1 MNTKQIRILMC
12 AAVLSLFTFSTQAQT
27 TLTTT
32 PAEDAMYDKGFRLGF
47 GIAPGY
53 VFEEPYDFALGADV
67 RLQYDFSQRYS
78 ITLTTGFTNLFAGD
92 VNNVEVK
99 DLGFI
104 PLKAGFKAFIWE
116 QSFYLMGE
124 AGAGFPVTNDYK
136 KTSAIVAPSIGWAND
151 YFDLSL
157 RYEYYSDFPS
167 YDNTIANNGASQLAL
182 RFAYGFRL

>member
-124 AGAGFPVTNDYK
+124 AGA
-136 KTSAIVAPSIGWAND
+136 
-151 YFDLSL
+151 
-157 RYEYYSDFPS
+157 
-167 YDNTIANNGASQLAL
+167 
-182 RFAYGFRL
+182 